1 MARGEVG
8 YMNRSEDKNKT
19 DSVRVKKKK
28 TKGQSQETDAGK
40 PALWELDRCLECCRG
55 LMLSES

>member
-8 YMNRSEDKNKT
+8 YMNSSEDKNKT

-28 TKGQSQETDAGK
+28 LKGRVKRLTQENQHCGSWTDA
-40 PALWELDRCLECCRG
+40 
-55 LMLSES
+55 LSVAEV